1 VNGRHRL
8 LVASIALCAAALACA
23 GVKAAVPARAL
34 PPRAPRPPVAVV
46 AHPDFSRDQIRKL
59 LGKDVTFFAETDLAA
74 IRAFSAKGGRIVVAY
89 CGDEALGQFMGVKP
103 GKWGKLDCRAL
114 GLDGKVHCSYRTGCA
129 FVPSIPKGNPLH
141 ARVTATI
148 FDSSLRNTGLAGAIE
163 TDRGVWYAHAI
174 PPPPMKEG
182 KLARLPGAI
191 RTRGVWT
198 SGHPLDPGGWHAMAD
213 KLAAT
218 GFNTVFIKSDCPEFD
233 VAMKECRRAGLSV
246 HAWMIVFGGTKRMP
260 DRPNDVQS
268 AAAEALRLVAK
279 GVDGIQFDYIRY
291 PTGSGGNH
299 ALAASRMKTVTAALR
314 KISAAVRARSKT
326 VVLSAAIYPVPRTQ
340 QSVGQNATE
349 WLRLRLVDF
358 VSPMC
363 YTESDA
369 EFGEWLAENA
379 AAIPASQMV
388 VGIGTGANES
398 RLDDAAVKR
407 QIDAVYGRKLRG
419 AALFALDAELSARL
433 RAK

>member
-1 VNGRHRL
+1 MNGWSRSL
-8 LVASIALCAAALACA
+8 LLAASIIAASICVSAPTP
-23 GVKAAVPARAL
+23 GRAL
-34 PPRAPRPPVAVV
+34 SPRAPQRPVAVV
-46 AHPDFSRDQIRKL
+46 AHPDFSRDQIRKI
-59 LGKDVTFFAETDLAA
+59 LGSNITFFAETDLAS

-114 GLDGKVHCSYRTGCA
+114 GAGGKVLCSYRTGCA
-129 FVPSIPKGNPLH
+129 FVPSIPKGNPRH
-141 ARVTATI
+141 ARVVSTI
-148 FDSSLRNTGLAGAIE
+148 YDSSLRDTGLAGAIE

-174 PPPPMKEG
+174 PPPMMKEG
-182 KLARLPGAI
+182 VLSRMPGAI
-191 RTRGVWT
+191 RTRGVW
-198 SGHPLDPGGWHAMAD
+198 SAGHPLDPGGWRAMAD

-218 GFNTVFIKSDCPEFD
+218 GFNTVFLKSDCPEFD

-260 DRPNDVQS
+260 GRKQDVDS
-268 AAAEALRLVAK
+268 AVAEALRLVAK

-291 PTGSGGNH
+291 PIGSGGNRE
-299 ALAASRMKTVTAALR
+299 LAASRMQTVTAALKR
-314 KISAAVRARSKT
+314 ISAAVRSKSKT
-326 VVLSAAIYPVPRTQ
+326 VVLSAAVYPVPRTQ
-340 QSVGQNATE
+340 QSVGQNAPE

-407 QIDAVYGRKLRG
+407 QLDAVYTRKLRG
-419 AALFALDAELSARL
+419 AALFALDAELAARL
-433 RAK
+433 RSK